1 MDEILDK
8 VMALSNDERLIGL
21 YNEEE
26 LQEAR
31 KEGMRLAGINEG
43 IEQKQ
48 KEVVINML
56 KENIDVEVICRV
68 TGLNEKEILNISNEN
83 K

>member
-1 MDEILDK
+1 K

-26 LQEAR
+26 LQEAI

-43 IEQKQ
+43 IEKN
-48 KEVVINML
+48 KRDVVINML
-56 KENIDVEVICRV
+56 NKNCDIDFISEITNLTNKEIEKIK
-68 TGLNEKEILNISNEN
+68 NEKNLSS
-83 K
+83 

>member
-1 MDEILDK
+1 K

-26 LQEAR
+26 LQEAI

-43 IEQKQ
+43 IEKN
-48 KEVVINML
+48 KRDVVINML